1 MSKFTRSADA
11 SHRLSLAAME
21 EASRVGLRTADIE
34 HLLLA
39 LVIDRDRAGSVLRS
53 HGLTLDATRAGIAA
67 QHAAHLAVIGVSAQG
82 PEAGRI
88 VFHETDGYAWS
99 DRAQR
104 IFSSANRRGR
114 SGDAVAVLRELLA
127 EPSGFI
133 EAVLTEVGASRAA
146 IEGDLAAL
154 DDPAARAAV
163 PAPPTAGAARRG
175 TDPLAGTTE
184 AFVPA
189 PLAEVWALLSDPA
202 RMPEWQPSVASVSVH
217 PEPAAGGSAEPR
229 ASDERGT
236 IWSARATTTRPDGS
250 ELRVGEAFRRLRVE
264 LLLHDPERRIT
275 WRLAFPDAPQAN
287 TRAFDIRLATEAGGT
302 RLRIDFAWERPA
314 EGVRRRA
321 LGPLLGVLLRP
332 AHRLL
337 VWVQLSQLVSSI
349 SRVFR

>member
-104 IFSSANRRGR
+104 IFSRANGRGKA
-114 SGDAVAVLRELLA
+114 GDAVAVLRELLA

-133 EAVLTEVGASRAA
+133 DAVLTEVGASRAA
-146 IEGDLAAL
+146 IERDLAA
-154 DDPAARAAV
+154 
-163 PAPPTAGAARRG
+163 PAPRTGAAARRG
-175 TDPLAGTTE
+175 SSALAGTTE
-184 AFVPA
+184 AFIPA
-189 PLAEVWALLSDPA
+189 PVAEVWALLSDPA
-202 RMPEWQPSVASVSVH
+202 RMPEWQPSIASVSAH
-217 PEPAAGGSAEPR
+217 PEPAERPEPAAGGSAER
-229 ASDERGT
+229 GASVEHGRV
-236 IWSARATTTRPDGS
+236 WNARATTTRPDGS
-250 ELRVGEAFRRLRVE
+250 ELKVGEAFRRLRAE
-264 LLLHDPERRIT
+264 LLVHDPARRVS

-287 TRAFDIRLATEAGGT
+287 TRAFDIRLSPEDGGT

-314 EGVRRRA
+314 GGARRGRL

-349 SRVFR
+349 SRAFR